1 MRCTVYRSSRKEFTY
16 LYLADTMKIEDLPES
31 LRKLFGEPEAV
42 LRLDFAEV
50 GKLAH
55 ADPET
60 VKDGLRQE
68 GYYLQLPPKHP
79 IEEEISRLFS

>member
-31 LRKLFGEPEAV
+31 LRELFGEPKAV

-50 GKLAH
+50 GRLAH
-55 ADPET
+55 AEPEA
-60 VKDGLRQE
+60 VKKGLREE
-68 GYYLQLPPKHP
+68 GYYLQLPPKLP